1 MYWLPETTPEVR
13 KGKGKHQKA
22 EMPESIG
29 ERPGKL
35 H

>member
-13 KGKGKHQKA
+13 KGKSKHQKA